1 MKLESVVKNTKI
13 TIGIS
18 DLAVSNNV
26 KDTLITYSLGSC
38 IAVLVYDPTVQVSG
52 MIHVML
58 PDSNIEKMAKNS
70 ISFNPY
76 KYMDTGVPILIKKC
90 VAMGAKKATMS
101 ISVFGGAQVFD
112 REDYFNIGK
121 RNYVSLRKIL
131 WQEGLLIRNEHV
143 GGRVHRTVR
152 IDVATGSILLDVNKE
167 EMITYTSTIK

>member
-1 MKLESVVKNTKI
+1 MKLERVDKNTKV
-13 TIGIS
+13 TVGIS

-26 KDTLITYSLGSC
+26 NETLITYSLGSC
-38 IAVLVYDPTVQVSG
+38 IAVLIYDPTVRVAG

-58 PDSNIEKMAKNS
+58 PDSGIEKMAKNS

-76 KYMDTGVPILIKKC
+76 KYMDTGVPQLIKKC
-90 VAMGAKKATMS
+90 LAMGAKKPTMS
-101 ISVFGGAQVFD
+101 ISVFGGSQVFD

-143 GGRVHRTVR
+143 GGKVHRTVR
-152 IDVATGSILLDVNKE
+152 IDVSDGNILLDVNKE
-167 EMITYTSTIK
+167 EIITYTSTIR